1 MKNIRRRYL
10 FISAFLVVVFILA
23 VFVWYSPVLFKNYNP
38 YSPSDGSL
46 LARNLYESGLYSVD
60 NDLNIV
66 LSSNLIKD
74 EGVFSVKGNKLTP
87 LLYSKMFNVTGLP
100 EVNDL
105 ILFSIFIN
113 ALVLVIFTGLILYL
127 FNFKIAL
134 IFSLIYILLPF
145 NWQLPYFISGYEF
158 ALLFLSLFFFLFF
171 YGLKNKYSYIYL
183 PISGIFLILACLSK
197 EVFFLVAPFLLLFLW
212 FKKQKKPLF
221 YIFIPFIIILSIFWL
236 PSIAYNSYSNLF
248 ISDTSKGIKS
258 VDLHLYPDPYT
269 YYFEQEEFLTDLKNK
284 IDNNEIVLMKELD
297 RIKELKNVG
306 AGEISLFDRTR
317 VGLIISSRHVFRLF
331 SLEDIGGPFIFLLI
345 LLGLYSLKLKNKY
358 LYQFF
363 LYWFFSSIFLMSFV
377 ILAVRNHLMDFNW
390 AIALLISLG
399 LIFLIELINDY
410 LNLKKKNQVFLYI
423 IFLFIILYHLVLVNH
438 VAWSRIYDNS
448 NSLMVQT
455 YSQEIKNL
463 NINNEDVIAIG
474 LDPGSV
480 YSLNYLTNKSV
491 VIFRSETIEK
501 LLIEDKLDFAFNE
514 FNVKYILGYSDE
526 LSEKII
532 NQLDIIN
539 ITSDSL
545 EIVIPEISRNK
556 GWLMN
561 LVN

>member
-1 MKNIRRRYL
+1 
-10 FISAFLVVVFILA
+10 
-23 VFVWYSPVLFKNYNP
+23 
-38 YSPSDGSL
+38 
-46 LARNLYESGLYSVD
+46 
-60 NDLNIV
+60 
-66 LSSNLIKD
+66 
-74 EGVFSVKGNKLTP
+74 
-87 LLYSKMFNVTGLP
+87 
-100 EVNDL
+100 
-105 ILFSIFIN
+105 
-113 ALVLVIFTGLILYL
+113 
-127 FNFKIAL
+127 
-134 IFSLIYILLPF
+134 
-145 NWQLPYFISGYEF
+145 
-158 ALLFLSLFFFLFF
+158 
-171 YGLKNKYSYIYL
+171 
-183 PISGIFLILACLSK
+183 
-197 EVFFLVAPFLLLFLW
+197 
-212 FKKQKKPLF
+212 
-221 YIFIPFIIILSIFWL
+221 
-236 PSIAYNSYSNLF
+236 
-248 ISDTSKGIKS
+248 
-258 VDLHLYPDPYT
+258 
-269 YYFEQEEFLTDLKNK
+269 
-284 IDNNEIVLMKELD
+284 MKELD

-463 NINNEDVIAIG
+463 NINNEDVITVG